1 MDRDEFII
9 AVLPVVC
16 EQYAVIKEQYGV
28 RRGGFAPALSD
39 EEVITDEIC
48 GEYFKIEC
56 DKDIF
61 AYFHAHYR
69 HFFPKL
75 NDRSLFVRQ
84 AANLQQVKSVIQKR
98 PTAVSGEM
106 NDHVQAIDTIP
117 LPVRVITR
125 AGRDRCFP
133 GEADFG
139 YCSAEDMHCYGFK
152 SGPRV
157 SGNGMVT
164 DYSLLPARPHD
175 IQSLETLPE
184 GFEGIAPADKGFI
197 DEFRQC
203 LLLKRHGILVVT
215 PPRKNMK
222 AALPESLLKF
232 CKYIRKRI
240 ETVGSQLTCRFKA
253 DRIRVHDIQHFQ
265 HRLIRKILAHT
276 VCVFINLTFLN
287 HSPPDLDGLVAV

>member
-9 AVLPVVC
+9 AVFLIVC
-16 EQYAVIKEQYGV
+16 EQYAVIKKQYGI

-39 EEVITDEIC
+39 EEVITIEIC

-75 NDRSLFVRQ
+75 NDRSLFARQ
-84 AANLQQVKSVIQKR
+84 STNLWHVKSLIQKR
-98 PTAVSGEM
+98 LTVVSGEA
-106 NDHVQAIDTIP
+106 NDPVQSIDTLP
-117 LPVRVITR
+117 LPVCVLTR
-125 AGRDRCFP
+125 AKRDRCFP

-139 YCSAEDMHCYGFK
+139 YCSAKDMHYYGFK
-152 SGPRV
+152 LGLRV
-157 SGNGMVT
+157 SRIGMIT
-164 DYSLLPARPHD
+164 EYSMLSARPHD
-175 IQSLETLPE
+175 IQSLETLLE
-184 GFEGIAPADKGFI
+184 EFEGIAPADKGFI
-197 DEFRQC
+197 DEFRQS
-203 LLLKRHGILVVT
+203 LLLKRHRILVVT

-222 AALPESLLKF
+222 PALPEPLLKF

-240 ETVGSQLTCRFKA
+240 ETVGSQLTGRFKV
-253 DRIRVHDIQHFQ
+253 DHIRVHDILHFQ

-276 VCVFINLTFLN
+276 VCVFINLTLN
-287 HSPPDLDGLVAV
+287 RPPLDLDGMVAI